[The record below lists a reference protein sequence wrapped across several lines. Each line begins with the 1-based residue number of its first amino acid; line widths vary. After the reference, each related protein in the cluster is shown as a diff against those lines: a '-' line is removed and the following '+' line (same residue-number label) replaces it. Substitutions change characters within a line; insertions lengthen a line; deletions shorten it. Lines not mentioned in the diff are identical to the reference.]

1 MVQDGRSGPQSSGGA
16 GPTGCDYSN
25 PNSVDALWPDPI
37 PGGREEDGV
46 VDADCVPAL
55 AARADGVDDED
66 EDDAGAE
73 PVVPPAPSKPNSLL
87 A

>member
-1 MVQDGRSGPQSSGGA
+1 M
-16 GPTGCDYSN
+16 PTPRAYSN
-25 PNSVDALWPDPI
+25 PNSVDALWPDAAG
-37 PGGREEDGV
+37 GGREEDDV
-46 VDADCVPAL
+46 VGPAPAPAL
-55 AARADGVDDED
+55 AARADGRDD